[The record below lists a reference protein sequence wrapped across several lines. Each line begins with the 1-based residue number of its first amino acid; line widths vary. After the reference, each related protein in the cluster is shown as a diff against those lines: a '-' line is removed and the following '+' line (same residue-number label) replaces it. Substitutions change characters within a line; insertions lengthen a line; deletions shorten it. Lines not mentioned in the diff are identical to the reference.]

1 MDCSLDSLNG
11 SYRTASNNNKGP
23 DPTPQSDYL
32 HERLEE
38 RRAQSLRSFK
48 LRKSD
53 VLPNRGRD
61 DDIFLPDDEESTRRR
76 NRVYESS
83 PVAPS
88 QRDGQ
93 EPRHGRRV
101 SDAGTR
107 RLKSMG
113 AREMDEYVNRLS
125 KENFDLKA
133 ELFLRRERM
142 SRMDEQLQMMGETLA
157 GLNRLREEKK
167 ELEEE
172 NGQLLKEMKQRNEE
186 IERRDRAVDE
196 AVARIVELENQMAR
210 IQEATAYTRP
220 STAQADTGYCGSE
233 TQDPVPP
240 LSPPNIPDLHKVR
253 SSTDRAPGLPT
264 SCSTRSNN
272 NLTAPSHNNETSARM
287 PAFLSDKKSSMSALR
302 SLYLD
307 ADKQLKSVTSFTSLV
322 SRPDSKLDDGS
333 VPDVD
338 VLNSPRLSVLSES
351 SFMSMYSRRVGDFD
365 VDHENGTVQEVDE
378 REEGLTAVDGQRDSA
393 KQKSSA
399 RVNQWVEERVTAST
413 PSKSNHLSR
422 PLETSP
428 QRHGKSHSN
437 QVQPQF
443 MSLNDAVQQSR
454 PHLAPAME
462 SPAAQGSPRED
473 ISAYITQTSADKKKP
488 RTPIL
493 GSSVFSDSFFP
504 PTPDSVSTRMLRTS
518 RSSILDSKSLLD
530 ITPASARGYESLIP
544 NASVPLYVSSN
555 DRVQKKSDPDHSRP
569 RSNPYHI
576 TRRIGSLEDGIDSDT
591 EDDDQSTAIHAGF
604 GADYAGFPT
613 GTSIAE
619 GTPSRFQYGALRHIS
634 PPAADMMFK
643 GEGIDEVPST
653 RKLGHVQSLYLPPNS
668 PQPNSSAARKP
679 SLSRAET
686 SPTFTQL
693 SRSTTSADDPT
704 LRPYACRSRQ
714 QSPNPSEPCTAVSG
728 SPSSGN
734 LNPHVPHLAS
744 ASPSSRKPSLSQ
756 RTQQL
761 FRRMSGSGRTVDSP
775 PPTKPAATAS
785 SISSASSTTSEH
797 ARVFTPSSDH
807 SLSSQQQQRHPRHHQ
822 QQIRPSMQPRADTWQ
837 TIDSVVSCP
846 MDDGIYTQRNAPNT
860 GSARAVSSTGA
871 TGPRGRK
878 NSTAISGANGPPTGT
893 IALATTA
900 SRAPNPFSRT
910 SSLRARTRGGS
921 ASAGLN
927 STGSGKR
934 ASIGSDRERSG
945 SAAATA
951 AGAAWQGQRQG
962 QTQGQGQR
970 RAWR

>member
-1 MDCSLDSLNG
+1 
-11 SYRTASNNNKGP
+11 
-23 DPTPQSDYL
+23 
-32 HERLEE
+32 
-38 RRAQSLRSFK
+38 
-48 LRKSD
+48 
-53 VLPNRGRD
+53 
-61 DDIFLPDDEESTRRR
+61 
-76 NRVYESS
+76 
-83 PVAPS
+83 
-88 QRDGQ
+88 
-93 EPRHGRRV
+93 
-101 SDAGTR
+101 
-107 RLKSMG
+107 MG
-113 AREMDEYVNRLS
+113 AREMDEYVNKLS

-142 SRMDEQLQMMGETLA
+142 SRMEEQLQMMSETLT
-157 GLNRLREEKK
+157 GVDQLREEKK

-172 NGQLLKEMKQRNEE
+172 NGQLLREMKQRGEE

-196 AVARIVELENQMAR
+196 AVARIVELEDQMTEIR
-210 IQEATAYTRP
+210 GATAYTRP

-233 TQDPVPP
+233 TQEPVPP
-240 LSPPNIPDLHKVR
+240 SSPPNIPDLHRVR
-253 SSTDRAPGLPT
+253 SLTDRAPGLPS

-272 NLTAPSHNNETSARM
+272 NLTTPSHNNNTSAWM
-287 PAFLSDKKSSMSALR
+287 PAFRNDKKSSIGALR
-302 SLYLD
+302 SLYSD

-365 VDHENGTVQEVDE
+365 VDRENETVQEVDE
-378 REEGLTAVDGQRDSA
+378 REEDLISIEGQRDSA
-393 KQKSSA
+393 KQKSFA
-399 RVNQWVEERVTAST
+399 RVDQWVEERVTAST

-428 QRHGKSHSN
+428 QRRGKSHSN

-443 MSLNDAVQQSR
+443 ISLNDAVQQSR
-454 PHLAPAME
+454 PRLAPAME
-462 SPAAQGSPRED
+462 SPAAQSSPRED

-493 GSSVFSDSFFP
+493 GSSAFSDSFFP
-504 PTPDSVSTRMLRTS
+504 PTPDSVSTRMLRAF
-518 RSSILDSKSLLD
+518 RSSIVDSKSLLD

-555 DRVQKKSDPDHSRP
+555 DRMQT
-569 RSNPYHI
+569 N
-576 TRRIGSLEDGIDSDT
+576 LEDGVDSDT

-619 GTPSRFQYGALRHIS
+619 GTPSRFQYGALRRIS
-634 PPAADMMFK
+634 PLAADMMFN
-643 GEGIDEVPST
+643 GEGIDEVPLT
-653 RKLGHVQSLYLPPNS
+653 RKLGHVQSLCFPPNS

-693 SRSTTSADDPT
+693 SRSATGADDPT
-704 LRPYACRSRQ
+704 LRPYAFRSRQ
-714 QSPNPSEPCTAVSG
+714 QSPNPSEPSTTVSG
-728 SPSSGN
+728 SPSLGN
-734 LNPHVPHLAS
+734 LNPHVPHPTS
-744 ASPSSRKPSLSQ
+744 ASPPSRKPSLSQ

-761 FRRMSGSGRTVDSP
+761 FRRMSGSGRTVNSP
-775 PPTKPAATAS
+775 PPTNPAAAAS
-785 SISSASSTTSEH
+785 NISSASSTTSEH
-797 ARVFTPSSDH
+797 VRVFTPASDR
-807 SLSSQQQQRHPRHHQ
+807 SLSSSQQQHHPSHHQ
-822 QQIRPSMQPRADTWQ
+822 QQTRPSMQPRADTWQ

-846 MDDGIYTQRNAPNT
+846 IDDGIYTQRNAPNT

-871 TGPRGRK
+871 TGSRGRK
-878 NSTAISGANGPPTGT
+878 NSAAISGANGSPAGA

-900 SRAPNPFSRT
+900 TRAPNPFSRT

-921 ASAGLN
+921 ASAGPN

-951 AGAAWQGQRQG
+951 AGAAWQGQGQG
-962 QTQGQGQR
+962 QTQGQGQGQR